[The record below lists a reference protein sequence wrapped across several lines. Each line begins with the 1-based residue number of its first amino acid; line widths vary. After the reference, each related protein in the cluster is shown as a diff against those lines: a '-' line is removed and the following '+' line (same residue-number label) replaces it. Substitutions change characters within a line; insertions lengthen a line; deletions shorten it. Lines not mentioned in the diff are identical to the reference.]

1 MLYEDA
7 ERAGGE
13 DCCARERPSP
23 GSFPPRVRRKA
34 LAQTDRAEEAYRLL
48 TADGG
53 LVVDDI
59 REGEASL
66 HALWEKLC
74 AEGAAEGDE
83 LLYELDFAAL

>member
-1 MLYEDA
+1 M
-7 ERAGGE
+7 
-13 DCCARERPSP
+13 
-23 GSFPPRVRRKA
+23 
-34 LAQTDRAEEAYRLL
+34 
-48 TADGG
+48 ADGG

-83 LLYELDFAAL
+83 LLYELDFAALWQTAPGRSCCWWLCLIWYNHGESIKYRRKNALY